1 MKTFHRFGFYVV
13 YILHFF
19 LKSKTVVLLEK
30 GSVTMLRKGRWLL
43 ILLLLIVLVA
53 LSACEDSGNGDVSGA
68 PAKREKQHFPPNDTK
83 KGWIELLAT
92 DGISSQGDLPC
103 VYEEAEAVEKLEIH
117 MKELSTASLTY
128 IYIDG
133 YIVQMEQGSD
143 ELSFQIQ
150 LSKTELRKGIHELA
164 VVQYQENNPETKK
177 VEFLKRAKYEV
188 KQIKND

>member
-1 MKTFHRFGFYVV
+1 
-13 YILHFF
+13 
-19 LKSKTVVLLEK
+19 
-30 GSVTMLRKGRWLL
+30 
-43 ILLLLIVLVA
+43 
-53 LSACEDSGNGDVSGA
+53 
-68 PAKREKQHFPPNDTK
+68 
-83 KGWIELLAT
+83 
-92 DGISSQGDLPC
+92 
-103 VYEEAEAVEKLEIH
+103 

-133 YIVQMEQGSD
+133 YIVQMEQGGN

>member
-1 MKTFHRFGFYVV
+1 M
-13 YILHFF
+13 
-19 LKSKTVVLLEK
+19 
-30 GSVTMLRKGRWLL
+30 
-43 ILLLLIVLVA
+43 
-53 LSACEDSGNGDVSGA
+53 

-103 VYEEAEAVEKLEIH
+103 VYEEAESVEKLEIH

-133 YIVQMEQGSD
+133 YIVQMEQGGD

-164 VVQYQENNPETKK
+164 VVQ
-177 VEFLKRAKYEV
+177 
-188 KQIKND
+188 

>member
-1 MKTFHRFGFYVV
+1 MR
-13 YILHFF
+13 
-19 LKSKTVVLLEK
+19 KS
-30 GSVTMLRKGRWLL
+30 RWLL

-53 LSACEDSGNGDVSGA
+53 LSACEDSGNGDISGA
-68 PAKREKQHFPPNDTK
+68 PAKMEKQHFPPTDTK

-103 VYEEAEAVEKLEIH
+103 VYEEAESVEKLEIH

-133 YIVQMEQGSD
+133 YIVQMEQGG

-150 LSKTELRKGIHELA
+150 LSKAELKKGIHELA
-164 VVQYQENNPETKK
+164 AVQYQENNPETKK
-177 VEFLKRAKYEV
+177 VEFLKRAKYKV

>member
-1 MKTFHRFGFYVV
+1 
-13 YILHFF
+13 
-19 LKSKTVVLLEK
+19 
-30 GSVTMLRKGRWLL
+30 MLRKGRWLL
-43 ILLLLIVLVA
+43 ILLLLVVLVA
-53 LSACEDSGNGDVSGA
+53 LSACEDSENGDVSGA

-103 VYEEAEAVEKLEIH
+103 VYEEAESVEKLEIH

-133 YIVQMEQGSD
+133 YIVQMEQGGG

>member
-1 MKTFHRFGFYVV
+1 
-13 YILHFF
+13 
-19 LKSKTVVLLEK
+19 
-30 GSVTMLRKGRWLL
+30 MLRKSRWLL

-53 LSACEDSGNGDVSGA
+53 LSACEDSGNGDISGA
-68 PAKREKQHFPPNDTK
+68 PAKMEKQHFPPTDTK

-103 VYEEAEAVEKLEIH
+103 VYEEAESVEKLEIH

-133 YIVQMEQGSD
+133 YIVQMEQGG

-150 LSKTELRKGIHELA
+150 LSKAELKKGIHELA
-164 VVQYQENNPETKK
+164 AVQYQENNPETKK
-177 VEFLKRAKYEV
+177 VEFLKRAKYKV

>member
-1 MKTFHRFGFYVV
+1 MR
-13 YILHFF
+13 
-19 LKSKTVVLLEK
+19 KS
-30 GSVTMLRKGRWLL
+30 RWLL

-53 LSACEDSGNGDVSGA
+53 LSACEDSGNGDISGA
-68 PAKREKQHFPPNDTK
+68 PAKMEKQHFPPTYTK

-92 DGISSQGDLPC
+92 DGISSQDNLPC
-103 VYEEAEAVEKLEIH
+103 VYEEAESVEKLEVH

-133 YIVQMEQGSD
+133 HIVQMEQGGG

-150 LSKTELRKGIHELA
+150 LSKAELKKGIHELA
-164 VVQYQENNPETKK
+164 AVQYQENNPETKK
-177 VEFLKRAKYEV
+177 VEFLKRAKYKV